1 MMETDTNVYKR
12 ISDAMQARHK
22 YISAK
27 RPEDLW
33 SYALQ
38 DQYHKDL
45 LTAKDRGQPVV
56 WINAG
61 TTPELFHA
69 MDIFTVSPE
78 ALSSIQAGFPGGIEK
93 YLDNAQNFVPDYIC
107 GVNKGM
113 IGSALA
119 GDLPLPDAIVHA
131 SHPCDSGL
139 SSFGTLAEYLKIPHF
154 CIDTPYTHNER
165 SYRYLANEMEQM
177 VLFLEEHTGKK
188 LSADKLEEVAIYSN
202 DAQSYLTKINDLR
215 KNVPCPSSTSSLLMN
230 GALCASLSG
239 TPGLVDYLKKQY
251 EIAQAALDEGKGVPS
266 KEKIR
271 LAWII
276 TPILFDLG
284 IFGWMEKKF
293 GAYVAMDLLSNFGAD
308 PIDISDRASIFT
320 GIAKRLTK
328 MPMGHMASGH
338 VSIYSNMSVEMCR
351 EYKADAA
358 IFAGNV
364 ACKHAWATIKLVKD
378 RIKDE
383 LDIPTLTFDL
393 DFVDPRVKSS
403 DAIKSQLEDFFTT
416 ILN

>member
-1 MMETDTNVYKR
+1 METETNVFKR
-12 ISDAMQARHK
+12 ISDTLKDRNK
-22 YISAK
+22 YISAN

-33 SYALQ
+33 TYELQ
-38 DQYHKDL
+38 NQYYGDL
-45 LTAKDRGQPVV
+45 LTARDRERPVV

-78 ALSSIQAGFPGGIEK
+78 TLSSIQAGFPGGIEK
-93 YLDNAQNFVPDYIC
+93 YLDNAQNFVPDHIC

-119 GDLPLPDAIVHA
+119 GDLPLPDAIVHS

-188 LSADKLEEVAIYSN
+188 LSDVRLLEVAKNSN
-202 DAQSYLTKINDLR
+202 TAQSYLSRINDLR

-230 GALCASLSG
+230 GALCSSLSG
-239 TPGLVDYLKKQY
+239 TTGLVYYLRKQY
-251 EIAQAALDEGKGVPS
+251 EIAKAAVEGGKGDPTR
-266 KEKIR
+266 EKIR
-271 LAWII
+271 LAWIF
-276 TPILFDLG
+276 TPVLFDIG
-284 IFGWMEKKF
+284 IFRWMEKKF
-293 GAYVAMDLLSNFGAD
+293 GAFVAMDLLSHFGSD
-308 PIDISDRASIFT
+308 PIDISNRESIFI
-320 GIAKRLTK
+320 GVAKRLTR
-328 MPMGHMASGH
+328 MPMGHLASGH
-338 VSIYSNMSVEMCR
+338 VDTYSDFSVEICR
-351 EYKADAA
+351 DYKADAA
-358 IFAGNV
+358 IFSGNV

-378 RIKDE
+378 RLKDE

-403 DAIKSQLEDFFTT
+403 AAIRSHIEDFFSTM
-416 ILN
+416 LN